1 MTARHIIWPLTRR
14 KILMLLAAIFI
25 AWSWYVQKP
34 APAATPNEQVIEY
47 LYTLDSAVKT
57 LTEHQSS
64 AAIA

>member
-1 MTARHIIWPLTRR
+1 
-14 KILMLLAAIFI
+14 MLLAAIFI